1 MDDSSKV
8 LEAVPYSR
16 RSMLKAASVAG
27 LTLVAGCADDAEEPE
42 DEEPEDEEPEDE
54 EPDDEEPDAEEWE
67 DVEEFYFEGRTEA
80 WVGIEP
86 EIIADEENPTITLIE
101 GQEYDFRW
109 VNGDG
114 VTHNLEIR
122 DGDDEI
128 IDDYQ
133 SDDVSEEGEETTL
146 EGVTAT
152 EEMVTYICTYHE
164 ATQVGDIEVQSD

>member
-1 MDDSSKV
+1 MSWTSSID
-8 LEAVPYSR
+8 R
-16 RSMLKAASVAG
+16 RTLLTAASAAG
-27 LTLVAGCADDAEEPE
+27 LTFLAGCPDDE
-42 DEEPEDEEPEDE
+42 E
-54 EPDDEEPDAEEWE
+54 EPDDDEPDDDEPEEVDLEEWE
-67 DVEEFYFEGRTEA
+67 DVDEFYFEGRTEA

-86 EIIADEENPTITLIE
+86 EIIEDEENPTITLIE

-122 DGDDEI
+122 DDGDEI

-133 SDDVSEEGEETTL
+133 SEDVTEEGEETTL

-164 ATQVGDIEVQSD
+164 ATQVGDITVESE

>member
-1 MDDSSKV
+1 MDDSSKI
-8 LEAVPYSR
+8 LDAVVYSR
-16 RSMLKAASVAG
+16 RTMLKAASVTGVA
-27 LTLVAGCADDAEEPE
+27 LVAGCADDAEEP
-42 DEEPEDEEPEDE
+42 DDE
-54 EPDDEEPDAEEWE
+54 EPDDEEPDDEEVDAEEWE
-67 DVEEFYFEGRTEA
+67 DVDEFYFEGRTEA
-80 WVGIEP
+80 WIGIEP
-86 EIIADEENPTITLIE
+86 ELIADEENPTITLIE

-146 EGVTAT
+146 EGVVAS
-152 EEMVTYICTYHE
+152 EDMEVYICVYHE
-164 ATQVGDIEVQSD
+164 ATQVGDIEIQSD